1 MQNRDMESSDQKGSE
16 RERKPVMFC
25 QTAASEM
32 RGGVTKPLARGQAP
46 STPTCASVAPKK
58 PRLTELM
65 FFRCSPEDKEAIA
78 DNAARA
84 GLERSSYL
92 RTQSI
97 GKPVMRACRR
107 IRADWDELRRCMGV
121 INKAGNVVNQL
132 VLELRRYGGRAEAV
146 DAALAELRRAA
157 QEIVAALKQT

>member
-1 MQNRDMESSDQKGSE
+1 
-16 RERKPVMFC
+16 MFC
-25 QTAASEM
+25 QTAPSEM
-32 RGGVTKPLARGQAP
+32 RGGVPKPLARGAAP
-46 STPTCASVAPKK
+46 STPACVSEASQK

-65 FFRCSPEDKEAIA
+65 FFRCSPEDKAAIA
-78 DNAARA
+78 DKAAQA

-92 RTQSI
+92 RAQSI
-97 GKPVMRACRR
+97 GRPVMRACRR

-132 VLELRRYGGRAEAV
+132 VLEMRRFGGRAEAA

-157 QEIVAALKQT
+157 QEIVAALKER